1 MERVN
6 LEGRRVVV
14 TGGATGIGRATA
26 IHCAKSGARVVVAD
40 VNEADGNDCVARI
53 GSAGGEAWF
62 VRTDVSVESE
72 VRGLMHEAVRLMGGI
87 DSLVTAAGIARDSMV
102 PVEDVAEQVW
112 DDTIDINLKG
122 SFLAAKHAVPAIR
135 SAGRGVI
142 VMIASGAGVTG
153 ASSTVSYGASKGGVN
168 GLGMTLAAKLR
179 GEGIRVNVLCPG
191 EIATPLKL
199 GIIEQQA
206 QAAGESARLRKEN
219 TDLGEPAGVARIIGF
234 LLSDDAAYVRGA
246 VFTR

>member
-72 VRGLMHEAVRLMGGI
+72 VRGLIHEAVRLMGGI

>member
-1 MERVN
+1 MN
-6 LEGRRVVV
+6 LEGRCVVV

-26 IHCAKSGARVVVAD
+26 IHCAGMRARVVVAD
-40 VNEADGNDCVARI
+40 VNETDGADCVSLI
-53 GSAGGEAWF
+53 SSAGGEARF

-72 VRGLMHEAVRLMGGI
+72 VRGLMSEAVRLMGGI
-87 DSLVTAAGIARDSMV
+87 DGLVTAAGIARDSMV

-112 DDTIDINLKG
+112 DNTIDINLKG
-122 SFLAAKHAVPAIR
+122 SFLAAKHAVPAMR
-135 SAGRGVI
+135 SAGGGVI
-142 VMIASGAGVTG
+142 VMIASGAGVKG

-168 GLGMTLAAKLR
+168 GLGMTLEAKLR
-179 GEGIRVNVLCPG
+179 DEGIRVNVLCPG
-191 EIATPLKL
+191 EIATALKL

-206 QAAGESARLRKEN
+206 KAAGGSVRLRQEN

>member
-1 MERVN
+1 MN

-26 IHCAKSGARVVVAD
+26 IHCAKVGARVVVAD
-40 VNEADGNDCVARI
+40 VNESDGADCVSRI
-53 GSAGGEAWF
+53 AATGGEAWF
-62 VRTDVSVESE
+62 VRTDVSVESQ
-72 VRGLMHEAVRLMGGI
+72 VRGLMDQAVSRMDGI
-87 DSLVTAAGIARDSMV
+87 DGLVTAAGIARDSMV

-135 SAGRGVI
+135 SAGHGVI
-142 VMIASGAGVTG
+142 VMIASGAGVKG

-168 GLGMTLAAKLR
+168 GLGMTLEAKLR
-179 GEGIRVNVLCPG
+179 DEGIRVNVLCPG
-191 EIATPLKL
+191 EIATALKL

-206 QAAGESARLRKEN
+206 KAAGESVRLRKEN

>member
-1 MERVN
+1 MN
-6 LEGRRVVV
+6 LEGKRIVV

-26 IHCAKSGARVVVAD
+26 MHCASRAARVVVAD
-40 VNEADGNDCVARI
+40 VNEADGADCAARI
-53 GSAGGEAWF
+53 GAMGGQAWF
-62 VRTDVSVESE
+62 VRADVSIESE
-72 VRGLMHEAVRLMGGI
+72 VRELMGEAERLMGGI
-87 DSLVTAAGIARDSMV
+87 DGLVTAAGIARDSMV
-102 PVEDVAEQVW
+102 PVEDVPEQVW
-112 DDTIDINLKG
+112 DATIDVNLKG
-122 SFLAAKHAVPAIR
+122 SFLAAKYAVPAMR

-153 ASSTVSYGASKGGVN
+153 GSSAVSYGASKGGVN
-168 GLGMTLAAKLR
+168 GLGMTLEAKLR
-179 GEGIRVNVLCPG
+179 GDGIRVNVLCPG

-206 QAAGESARLRKEN
+206 KAAGESARRRTEN
-219 TDLGEPAGVARIIGF
+219 TDLGEPEGVASIIGF

>member
-1 MERVN
+1 MN

-26 IHCAKSGARVVVAD
+26 MHCAAMGARVVVAD
-40 VNEADGNDCVARI
+40 VNEADGSDCVAQI
-53 GSAGGEAWF
+53 ASAGGEAWF
-62 VRTDVSVESE
+62 VHTDVSVESD
-72 VRGLMHEAVRLMGGI
+72 VRGLMGEAVRLMGGI
-87 DSLVTAAGIARDSMV
+87 DGLVTAAGIARDSMV

-122 SFLAAKHAVPAIR
+122 SFLAAKHAVPVIR
-135 SAGRGVI
+135 SAGGGVI
-142 VMIASGAGVTG
+142 VMISSGAGVRG

-168 GLGMTLAAKLR
+168 GLGMTLEAKLR
-179 GEGIRVNVLCPG
+179 DEGIRVNVLCPG

-206 QAAGESARLRKEN
+206 KAAGDSVRLRQEN
-219 TDLGEPAGVARIIGF
+219 TDLGEPEGVARVIGF

>member
-1 MERVN
+1 MN

-26 IHCAKSGARVVVAD
+26 FHCARLGARVVVAD
-40 VNEADGNDCVARI
+40 VNDADGADGVAQI
-53 GSAGGEAWF
+53 TSAGGEAWF
-62 VRTDVSVESE
+62 VCADVSVEAE
-72 VRGLMHEAVRLMGGI
+72 VRGLMEEAVRLMGGV
-87 DSLVTAAGIARDSMV
+87 DGLVTAAGIARDSMV

-122 SFLAAKHAVPAIR
+122 SFLAAKHAVPVIR
-135 SAGRGVI
+135 AADGGVI
-142 VMIASGAGVTG
+142 VMISSGAGVRG

-168 GLGMTLAAKLR
+168 GLGMTLEAKLR
-179 GEGIRVNVLCPG
+179 DEGIRVNVLCPG

-206 QAAGESARLRKEN
+206 KAAGESVRLRQEN
-219 TDLGEPAGVARIIGF
+219 TDLGEPEGVARVIGF

>member
-1 MERVN
+1 MN
-6 LEGRRVVV
+6 LEGRRVVI

-26 IHCAKSGARVVVAD
+26 MHCAGAGARVVVGD
-40 VNEADGNDCVARI
+40 VNEADGADCVSRI
-53 GSAGGEAWF
+53 SSAGGEAWF

-72 VRGLMHEAVRLMGGI
+72 VSALMDEAVRLMGGI

-102 PVEDVAEQVW
+102 PVEDVPEQVW
-112 DDTIDINLKG
+112 DDTIDVNLKG
-122 SFLAAKHAVPAIR
+122 SFLAAKHAVPAMR

-142 VMIASGAGVTG
+142 VMIASGAGVRG

-168 GLGMTLAAKLR
+168 GLGMTLEAKLR

-191 EIATPLKL
+191 EIATALKL

-206 QAAGESARLRKEN
+206 KAAGESIRLRKEN
-219 TDLGEPAGVARIIGF
+219 TDLGEPEGVARVIGF

>member
-1 MERVN
+1 MN

-26 IHCAKSGARVVVAD
+26 MHCAGMGARVVVAD
-40 VNEADGNDCVARI
+40 VNEADGNDCVSRI
-53 GSAGGEAWF
+53 TSAGGEAWF
-62 VRTDVSVESE
+62 VGTNVSVESE
-72 VRGLMHEAVRLMGGI
+72 VSGLMDEAVRLMGGI
-87 DSLVTAAGIARDSMV
+87 DGLVTAAGIARDSMV

-135 SAGRGVI
+135 STGHGVI

-168 GLGMTLAAKLR
+168 GLGMTLEAKLR
-179 GEGIRVNVLCPG
+179 GDGIRVNVLCPG
-191 EIATPLKL
+191 EIATALKL

-206 QAAGESARLRKEN
+206 KAAGESVRLRKEN

>member
-1 MERVN
+1 MN
-6 LEGRRVVV
+6 LEGRRVVI

-26 IHCAKSGARVVVAD
+26 MHCAGAGARVVVAD
-40 VNEADGNDCVARI
+40 VNEADGNDCVAEI
-53 GSAGGEAWF
+53 AAAGGEAWF

-72 VRGLMHEAVRLMGGI
+72 VRALMAEAARLMSGI

-102 PVEDVAEQVW
+102 RVEDVAEQVW

-168 GLGMTLAAKLR
+168 GLGMTLEAKLR
-179 GEGIRVNVLCPG
+179 GDGIRVNVLCPG

-206 QAAGESARLRKEN
+206 KAAGESARLRKEN

-234 LLSDDAAYVRGA
+234 LLSDAAAYVRGA

>member
-1 MERVN
+1 MN
-6 LEGRRVVV
+6 LEGRCVVV

-26 IHCAKSGARVVVAD
+26 IHCAGMRARVVVAD
-40 VNEADGNDCVARI
+40 VNEADGADCVSLI
-53 GSAGGEAWF
+53 SSAGGEARF

-72 VRGLMHEAVRLMGGI
+72 VRGLMSEAVRLMGGI
-87 DSLVTAAGIARDSMV
+87 DGLVTAAGIARDSMV

-112 DDTIDINLKG
+112 DNTIDINLKG
-122 SFLAAKHAVPAIR
+122 SFLAAKHAVPAMR
-135 SAGRGVI
+135 SAGGGVI
-142 VMIASGAGVTG
+142 VMIASGAGVKG

-168 GLGMTLAAKLR
+168 GLGMTLEAKLR
-179 GEGIRVNVLCPG
+179 DEGIRVNVLCPG
-191 EIATPLKL
+191 EIATALKL

-206 QAAGESARLRKEN
+206 KAAGESVRLRQEN

>member
-1 MERVN
+1 MS

-26 IHCAKSGARVVVAD
+26 VHCAGLGARVVIAD
-40 VNEADGNDCVARI
+40 VNEADAADCVAQI
-53 GSAGGEAWF
+53 AAAGGEAWF

-72 VRGLMHEAVRLMGGI
+72 VRGLMDEATRLMGGI
-87 DSLVTAAGIARDSMV
+87 DGLVTAAGIARDSMV

-112 DDTIDINLKG
+112 DDTIDVNLKG
-122 SFLAAKHAVPAIR
+122 SFLAAKYAVPEIR
-135 SAGRGVI
+135 SAGGGVI

-168 GLGMTLAAKLR
+168 GLGMTLEAKLR
-179 GEGIRVNVLCPG
+179 GDGIRVNVLCPG

-206 QAAGESARLRKEN
+206 KAAGESVRLRQEN
-219 TDLGEPAGVARIIGF
+219 TDLGEPEGVARVIGF

>member
-1 MERVN
+1 MN
-6 LEGRRVVV
+6 LDGRRVVV

-26 IHCAKSGARVVVAD
+26 MHCASMGASVVVAD
-40 VNEADGNDCVARI
+40 VNEADGADCVARI
-53 GSAGGEAWF
+53 CEMGGEAWF

-72 VRGLMHEAVRLMGGI
+72 VRGLMAEAVRRMGGV
-87 DSLVTAAGIARDSMV
+87 DGLVTAAGIARDSMV
-102 PVEDVAEQVW
+102 PVEDVPEQVW
-112 DDTIDINLKG
+112 DDTIDVNLKG

-135 SAGRGVI
+135 LAGGGVI

-153 ASSTVSYGASKGGVN
+153 GSSTVSYGASKGGVN
-168 GLGMTLAAKLR
+168 GLGMTLEAKLR

-206 QAAGESARLRKEN
+206 RVAGEDVRLRKEN
-219 TDLGEPAGVARIIGF
+219 TDLGEPEGVARVIGF
-234 LLSDDAAYVRGA
+234 LLSDDAAYVRGS

>member
-1 MERVN
+1 MNPES
-6 LEGRRVVV
+6 RRIVV

-26 IHCAKSGARVVVAD
+26 MHCAGMGARVVVAD
-40 VNEADGNDCVARI
+40 VNEADGADCVAEI
-53 GSAGGEAWF
+53 AAAGGEAWF
-62 VRTDVSVESE
+62 VRTDVSDESE
-72 VRGLMHEAVRLMGGI
+72 VRSLMDEAVSRMGGI
-87 DSLVTAAGIARDSMV
+87 DGLVTAAGIARDSMV
-102 PVEDVAEQVW
+102 PVEEVAEQVW

-135 SAGRGVI
+135 SAGGGVI
-142 VMIASGAGVTG
+142 VMIASGAGVKG

-168 GLGMTLAAKLR
+168 GLGMTLEAKLR
-179 GEGIRVNVLCPG
+179 DEGIRVNVLCPG

-206 QAAGESARLRKEN
+206 KTAGESVRLRQEN

>member
-1 MERVN
+1 MN
-6 LEGRRVVV
+6 LEGRRIVV

-26 IHCAKSGARVVVAD
+26 MHCAAMGARVVVAD
-40 VNEADGNDCVARI
+40 VNEDDGADCVAQI
-53 GSAGGEAWF
+53 TSAGGEAWF

-72 VRGLMHEAVRLMGGI
+72 VQRFMEEAARLMGGI
-87 DSLVTAAGIARDSMV
+87 DGLVTAAGIARDSMV

-135 SAGRGVI
+135 SAGGGVV
-142 VMIASGAGVTG
+142 VMISSGAGVKG

-168 GLGMTLAAKLR
+168 GLGMTLEAKLR
-179 GEGIRVNVLCPG
+179 DEGIRVNVLCPG

-206 QAAGESARLRKEN
+206 QAAGESVRLRQEN
-219 TDLGEPAGVARIIGF
+219 TDLGEPEGVARVIGF

>member
-1 MERVN
+1 M
-6 LEGRRVVV
+6 
-14 TGGATGIGRATA
+14 
-26 IHCAKSGARVVVAD
+26 GARVVVAD
-40 VNEADGNDCVARI
+40 VNVSDGADCVAQI
-53 GSAGGEAWF
+53 ETAGGEAWF
-62 VRTDVSVESE
+62 VPTDVSVESD
-72 VRGLMHEAVRLMGGI
+72 VRGLMDEAVRLMGGI
-87 DSLVTAAGIARDSMV
+87 DGLVTAAGIARDSMV

-122 SFLAAKHAVPAIR
+122 SFLAAKHAVPAMR
-135 SAGRGVI
+135 SAGGGVM
-142 VMIASGAGVTG
+142 VMISSGAGVRG

-168 GLGMTLAAKLR
+168 GLGMTLEAKLR
-179 GEGIRVNVLCPG
+179 DEGIRVNVLCPG

-206 QAAGESARLRKEN
+206 RAAGDSVRLRQEN
-219 TDLGEPAGVARIIGF
+219 TDLGEPAGVARVIGF

>member
-1 MERVN
+1 M
-6 LEGRRVVV
+6 
-14 TGGATGIGRATA
+14 
-26 IHCAKSGARVVVAD
+26 GARVVVAD
-40 VNEADGNDCVARI
+40 VNEPDGTDCVARI
-53 GSAGGEAWF
+53 ASVGGEARF

-72 VRGLMHEAVRLMGGI
+72 VRGLMGKAARLMGGI
-87 DSLVTAAGIARDSMV
+87 DGLVTAAGIARDSMV

-135 SAGRGVI
+135 SAGGGVI
-142 VMIASGAGVTG
+142 VMISSGAGVKG

-168 GLGMTLAAKLR
+168 GLGMTLEAKLR
-179 GEGIRVNVLCPG
+179 DEGIRVNVLCPG

-206 QAAGESARLRKEN
+206 KAAGESVRLRQEN
-219 TDLGEPAGVARIIGF
+219 TDLGEPEGVARVIGF

>member
-1 MERVN
+1 MN

-26 IHCAKSGARVVVAD
+26 LHCAAMGARVVVAD
-40 VNEADGNDCVARI
+40 VNEPDGADCVARI
-53 GSAGGEAWF
+53 ASVGGESRF

-72 VRGLMHEAVRLMGGI
+72 VRSLMGEAARLMGGI
-87 DSLVTAAGIARDSMV
+87 DGLVTAAGIARDSMV

-122 SFLAAKHAVPAIR
+122 SFLSAKHAVPAIR
-135 SAGRGVI
+135 SAGGGVI
-142 VMIASGAGVTG
+142 VMISSGAGVKG

-168 GLGMTLAAKLR
+168 GLGMTLEAKLR
-179 GEGIRVNVLCPG
+179 DEGIRVNVLCPG

-206 QAAGESARLRKEN
+206 KAAGESVRLRQEN
-219 TDLGEPAGVARIIGF
+219 TDLGDPAGVARVIGF

>member
-1 MERVN
+1 MN

-26 IHCAKSGARVVVAD
+26 MHCAAMGARVVVAD
-40 VNEADGNDCVARI
+40 VNETDGASCPAQI
-53 GSAGGEAWF
+53 AAAGGQAWF
-62 VRTDVSVESE
+62 VRTDVSDEAE
-72 VRGLMHEAVRLMGGI
+72 VRGLMEQAARLMGGI
-87 DSLVTAAGIARDSMV
+87 DGLVTAAGIARDSMV

-122 SFLAAKHAVPAIR
+122 SFLAAKYAVPEIR
-135 SAGRGVI
+135 STGGGVI
-142 VMIASGAGVTG
+142 VMIASGAGVKG
-153 ASSTVSYGASKGGVN
+153 ASSAVSYGASKGGVN
-168 GLGMTLAAKLR
+168 GLGMTLEAKLR
-179 GEGIRVNVLCPG
+179 DEGIRVNVLCPG

-206 QAAGESARLRKEN
+206 KVAGESVRLRTEN

>member
-1 MERVN
+1 MN
-6 LEGRRVVV
+6 LEGRRIVV

-26 IHCAKSGARVVVAD
+26 MHCAAMGARVVVAD
-40 VNEADGNDCVARI
+40 VNDADGADCAAEI
-53 GSAGGEAWF
+53 AAAGGQAWF
-62 VRTDVSVESE
+62 MRTDVSVESE
-72 VRGLMHEAVRLMGGI
+72 VQRLMEEAARHMGGI
-87 DSLVTAAGIARDSMV
+87 DGLVTAAGIARDSMV

-122 SFLAAKHAVPAIR
+122 SFLAAKYAVPAIR
-135 SAGRGVI
+135 SAGGGVV
-142 VMIASGAGVTG
+142 VMISSGAGVKG

-168 GLGMTLAAKLR
+168 GLGMTLEAKLR
-179 GEGIRVNVLCPG
+179 DEGIRVNVLCPG

-206 QAAGESARLRKEN
+206 QAAGESVRLRQEN
-219 TDLGEPAGVARIIGF
+219 TDLGEPEGVARVIGF

>member
-1 MERVN
+1 MN

-26 IHCAKSGARVVVAD
+26 MHCAEVGARVVVAD
-40 VNEADGNDCVARI
+40 VNEAGGADCVAQVVA
-53 GSAGGEAWF
+53 AGGEAWF

-72 VRGLMHEAVRLMGGI
+72 VRGLMGEAVQLMGGI
-87 DSLVTAAGIARDSMV
+87 DGLVTAAGIARDSMV

-122 SFLAAKHAVPAIR
+122 SFLAAKHAVPAMR
-135 SAGRGVI
+135 SAGGGVI
-142 VMIASGAGVTG
+142 VMISSGAGVKG

-168 GLGMTLAAKLR
+168 GLGMTLEAKLR
-179 GEGIRVNVLCPG
+179 DEGIRVNVLCPG

-206 QAAGESARLRKEN
+206 KAAGESVRLRQEN
-219 TDLGEPAGVARIIGF
+219 TDLGDPAGVARVIGF